1 MPFFTLHFVSRPLI
15 RSEKD
20 NGTWTTPV
28 RFVQNI
34 MNSHICMRGDA
45 HTFVVL
51 LWCMTVVGSG
61 FVNSPIHV
69 LCLTCFHGSADLVS
83 CPLQPSHVYV
93 KDYLCVYC
101 WNLLL
106 KRFKEIMLRCTI
118 CLHLHFNILLSI
130 QYTLFRIYATILCEV
145 LVMVFTNFLFILY
158 LQYFIPLPFVY
169 VAVNLLDPV
178 CLTNW
183 LLISS

>member
-1 MPFFTLHFVSRPLI
+1 MPLFTLHFVSRPLV

-106 KRFKEIMLRCTI
+106 KRFKELRCVVRFVYI
-118 CLHLHFNILLSI
+118 CILI
-130 QYTLFRIYATILCEV
+130 FCC
-145 LVMVFTNFLFILY
+145 LY
-158 LQYFIPLPFVY
+158 LVSDLCYNFMWSFGYGVY
-169 VAVNLLDPV
+169 QFSLYPV
-178 CLTNW
+178 STIFYTFTLCLC
-183 LLISS
+183 SS